1 MDGTPDER
9 HFTVGVAA
17 RGGVRGGG
25 TLTIRSGRLECQLGR
40 ASRSVSGVERIRHE
54 GMTVDVY
61 RARLVPFWFN
71 VSVVID
77 DGHAAM
83 LASKSAFGLRG
94 LEATLTEARFPRA
107 GTPHLDISRSPLPR
121 DPGGPKAQPLV
132 AAQGSFRNT
141 GAPDRAT
148 VGTNGGRA
156 APPGHTRREGGD
168 TRPKIRLSA
177 CGSESRRRNHGRAEA
192 MRGTR
197 SRMTFRIPL
206 RRVSQCPRRS
216 RGGRTCRRRSVRRT
230 RRASEGQASP
240 TR

>member
-141 GAPDRAT
+141 GPGECRHARPGIWGSAGGRRRTCQIAQERAT
-148 VGTNGGRA
+148 GSL
-156 APPGHTRREGGD
+156 
-168 TRPKIRLSA
+168 LSA
-177 CGSESRRRNHGRAEA
+177 DGGPPALARTARRRVARRGR
-192 MRGTR
+192 
-197 SRMTFRIPL
+197 
-206 RRVSQCPRRS
+206 
-216 RGGRTCRRRSVRRT
+216 
-230 RRASEGQASP
+230 
-240 TR
+240 